1 MVYQG
6 SEPRAWSRDCKSGHA
21 SGRLD
26 LFRISTG
33 ESPHQ
38 FLLRQRVEHDKE
50 MLHEAEMR
58 VLDVAVACG
67 FKTQQHL
74 HECCSARSAVPAL
87 RRTDTRFCAKSQR
100 PSVPAVAGRYPTSR
114 CGTEKRW

>member
-1 MVYQG
+1 MVNHG
-6 SEPRAWSRDCKSGHA
+6 ASRGLGVAIAKSGHA

-33 ESPHQ
+33 ESPRQ
-38 FLLRQRVEHDKE
+38 FLLRQRVEHVKE

-67 FKTQQHL
+67 FKTQQRF
-74 HECCSARSAVPAL
+74 ARVFRQICGGSPTMYRYEVL
-87 RRTDTRFCAKSQR
+87 R
-100 PSVPAVAGRYPTSR
+100 
-114 CGTEKRW
+114 